1 MSAVLLHGPVLKVPV
16 IYGVGRRVIG
26 TYFWHLVRFCL
37 MLLQCCVICGN
48 CCTAYCMCHALSE
61 SAFKPLLLQIL
72 SSVRLL

>member
-37 MLLQCCVICGN
+37 MLLQCCVICG
-48 CCTAYCMCHALSE
+48 
-61 SAFKPLLLQIL
+61 
-72 SSVRLL
+72 